1 MNAEAIHDSTRQE
14 ELAVN
19 LVHDVFS
26 TMLAAEAWP
35 DPDGAAGAI
44 YPVMGVV
51 FFAGAWKGAVQVEFE
66 AKLAHHITA
75 HLMAVP
81 LPRQVDS
88 DVRDA
93 IGEVANM
100 IAGNLKSTLPPE
112 TVMSMPAV
120 VDGSSFRLSVIGANQ
135 ATKMAFAT
143 PDGRFSIKLVQTLRG

>member
-1 MNAEAIHDSTRQE
+1 MSAELVHDSTRQE
-14 ELAVN
+14 ELAAN

-26 TMLAAEAWP
+26 TMLGSEAWP
-35 DPDGAAGAI
+35 DPDGAAGAS

-51 FFAGAWKGAVQVEFE
+51 FFAGAWKGAVQVELE
-66 AKLAHHITA
+66 SSLAYQITA

-81 LPRQVDS
+81 PPDRDDS

-100 IAGNLKSTLPPE
+100 IAGNLKSTLPPD

-120 VDGSSFRLSVIGANQ
+120 VAGSDFALTVIGSNQ
-135 ATKMAFAT
+135 STRMAFAT
-143 PDGRFSIKLVQTLRG
+143 PNGRFTVTLVQTLRG